1 VHAAADDLRR
11 TVKNMVRS
19 NRHDEVVRITSAAES
34 PSVDLAHRQRR
45 YLISMAVRTLCFIG
59 AVLARHIPWL
69 CALLIVGAFLLPY
82 VAVIMANTASPRL
95 PDEPVEGPRHREL
108 E

>member
-1 VHAAADDLRR
+1 
-11 TVKNMVRS
+11 MVRS
-19 NRHDEVVRITSAAES
+19 RRHEEVVRITSAAQS
-34 PSVDLAHRQRR
+34 PGVDLAHRQRR
-45 YLISMAVRTLCFIG
+45 YLVSMGIRTLCFIG

-69 CALLIVGAFLLPY
+69 CALLIVAAFVLPY

-95 PDEPVEGPRHREL
+95 PEQPFEGPRHREL